1 MHVCIYTSIYARL
14 MYVCMYVCMLVCIH
28 VCLHVIFKMSFERCW
43 GELSCLRGELSG
55 GEMFGRIVRGKYPF
69 PTPATVG
76 AWWLIGSFVVFR
88 PKGLG
93 SNPALAATK
102 GPSQVLHSQLPVAN
116 RRETPTQYPRCVG
129 STSE

>member
-14 MYVCMYVCMLVCIH
+14 MYVCMYVCMLVWIH

-43 GELSCLRGELSG
+43 GELSCLIGELSG

-69 PTPATVG
+69 PTPATVW